1 MSAMQLTGEKQQ
13 LFNAEIR
20 QRLDSWLAKY
30 PAWQSQSAVIPAL
43 HILQAEN
50 DGWLSEPIMDA
61 LAVYL
66 DMPAISVYE
75 VATFY
80 TMFDLKPVGKHKL
93 NVCTNISCLLN
104 GSEEIVAHLEK
115 RLNIGLGETT
125 QDGKYTLRQVE
136 CLGAC
141 CGAPMMQV
149 GRDYHEYLT
158 TEKIDNILD
167 GLEQ

>member
-1 MSAMQLTGEKQQ
+1 MSAMQLTGAKEQ
-13 LFNAEIR
+13 LFNADIR
-20 QRLDSWLAKY
+20 QRLDSWVAKY
-30 PAWQSQSAVIPAL
+30 PARQSQSAVIPAL

-50 DGWLSEPIMDA
+50 EGWLSEAIMDA

-104 GSEEIVAHLEK
+104 GSEDIVAHLEK
-115 RLNIGLGETT
+115 RLNVRLGETT
-125 QDGKYTLRQVE
+125 EDGKYTLRQVE

-141 CGAPMMQV
+141 CGAPMMQI

-158 TEKIDNILD
+158 TEKLDNILD
-167 GLEQ
+167 GLD

>member
-1 MSAMQLTGEKQQ
+1 MSAMQLTGEKQH
-13 LFNAEIR
+13 LFTAEIR

-104 GSEEIVAHLEK
+104 GSEEIVAHLEQ

-141 CGAPMMQV
+141 CGAPMMQI
-149 GRDYHEYLT
+149 GRDYHENLT
-158 TEKIDNILD
+158 TEKLDNILD
-167 GLEQ
+167 GLDQ